1 MPLASTSAA
10 ALGYIPEAT
19 FGVTPTTGNYRR
31 LRMTGESLDFSIE
44 KTASAEINSTR
55 TTSSMSPVSASA
67 TGGIQGELQYAEY
80 DLLMAGT
87 LQSAWAA
94 YGTNGVG
101 ATFTADFT
109 ATTITATVAPTGGSA
124 FTTLQ
129 RGQWFRVSAGVN
141 ANNGRLLRV
150 STVTAPTST
159 VITLDANTPAAVSSA
174 VANVALQTSRLTH
187 GSTQTS
193 FSLERQLT
201 DVGQFFNHRG
211 MTPSKMDIGISSG
224 SLSTINFDFMGKD
237 VVRGAVT
244 GLPGTPVASYAYG
257 TQSGVSNTA
266 ACQIWLGTTP
276 LTGTFAKS
284 VSLSFDNALRQ
295 QDGICSLGAVGIG
308 SGTINCTVDV
318 EVYFSDGVLFDR
330 FISNANS
337 QIIFSSVDGA
347 GNGYVF
353 TLPAANIS
361 THKINA
367 GSKDTDVMASISF
380 MGLNDDSNAVSALR
394 KTLFVDRIGSAVPA

>member
-44 KTASAEINSTR
+44 KTTSAEINSTR
-55 TTSSMSPVSASA
+55 TTSFMSPVSASA

-87 LQSAWAA
+87 LQSTWAA

-129 RGQWFRVSAGVN
+129 LGQWFRVSAGAN

-150 STVTAPTST
+150 STVTAPTAT

-174 VANVALQTSRLTH
+174 VADVALQTSRLTH

-237 VVRGAVT
+237 AVRNTVT
-244 GLPGTPVASYAYG
+244 NLPGTPVDSYAYG
-257 TQSGVSNTA
+257 IQSG
-266 ACQIWLGTTP
+266 GTTP

-284 VSLSFDNALRQ
+284 VSLAFDNALRT
-295 QDGICSLGAVGIG
+295 QDGICTLGAVGIG

-337 QIIFSSVDGA
+337 QIIFSSADSA

-394 KTLFVDRIGSAVPA
+394 KTLFVDRIGSAVV